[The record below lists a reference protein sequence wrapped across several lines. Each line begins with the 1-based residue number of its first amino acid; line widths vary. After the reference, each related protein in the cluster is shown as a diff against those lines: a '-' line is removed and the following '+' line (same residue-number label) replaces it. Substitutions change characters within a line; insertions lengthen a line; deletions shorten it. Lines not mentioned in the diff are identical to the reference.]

1 MSNIDKHISHNNDSF
16 SNDLLKEITS
26 FLNISPR
33 SKLVFVRNIERTANI
48 PRVNLGEE
56 VASFIVSSRETDDT
70 TNIQSF
76 IKQLIAE
83 RATIH
88 PELGKFIF
96 LTNIGILFE
105 PELSL
110 DVELILSNLSRNIL
124 LLLDWKG
131 EFKLPYLYF
140 LTKNSKNRIKISN
153 LNYISI

>member
-1 MSNIDKHISHNNDSF
+1 MSNIDKPTTQNNDSF
-16 SNDLLKEITS
+16 SNDLLKEITA

-33 SKLVFVRNIERTANI
+33 SRLVFVRNLDRTQNI

-56 VASFIVSSRETDDT
+56 VASFIVSSRETDDA

-83 RATIH
+83 RTTVH

-110 DVELILSNLSRNIL
+110 DVELLLSNLSRNIL
-124 LLLDWKG
+124 LLLDWNG

-153 LNYISI
+153 LNYIAI